1 MSNRLENANFRQ
13 TIPIAISENED
24 IKALSLLIEQEL
36 KKITKEIDKNKIF
49 CSIGELDEKTLDI
62 LAYDLNVLW
71 YDFNYTLHIKRE
83 IIKDCIKIYRKLGT
97 PYAVKKALG
106 NVFPDSTLKE
116 WYETGGAPYTFE
128 VEINASKQGAIKEL
142 QEMALD
148 RIKFYKNL
156 RSHLTKITYNLNDS
170 FKVRIGAATTM
181 GNSLE
186 IYPYTVEDLEATG
199 ILRIGIGQ
207 VFKTELAV
215 YPKQ

>member
-49 CSIGELDEKTLDI
+49 CAIGELDEKTLDI

-71 YDFNYTLHIKRE
+71 YDFNYSLNIKRE

-97 PYAVKKALG
+97 PYAVKKALS

-116 WYETGGAPYTFE
+116 WHETGGDPYTFE

-156 RSHLTKITYNLNDS
+156 RSHLTKITYNLNNS
-170 FKVRIGAATTM
+170 FKVRVGAAATM
-181 GNSLE
+181 GNSLD
-186 IYPYTVEDLEATG
+186 IYPYTAEDLEAKG
-199 ILRIGIGQ
+199 MLRIGIGQ
-207 VFKTELAV
+207 VFKMELAV
-215 YPKQ
+215 YPEQ